1 MEPTEHKPLRFD
13 ILTLFP
19 EMFPAVLDA
28 SILGIAARKSLVEY
42 HVQNIRDYTAD
53 KHRKVDDR
61 PYGGG
66 PGMVMACQPVFD
78 CYEAVRDMAEPEGR
92 LLLLTPKGRR
102 FDHGMAEEL
111 SAERRILLLCGRYEG
126 FDQRIHDGLPVEEV
140 SIGDFVLSG
149 GEVPAM
155 AIIDAVVRLVP
166 GVLGHEES
174 AVQDSFSDG
183 MLDHPHYTRPP
194 VFRGVSVPEVLLR
207 GNHAEIERWRAEQA
221 RRSTE
226 QARSDLM
233 NRPQARTENDNG

>member
-1 MEPTEHKPLRFD
+1 MPLRFD

-19 EMFPAVLDA
+19 EMFPPVLDA
-28 SILGIAARKSLVEY
+28 SILGIAARKALVEN
-42 HVQNIRDYTAD
+42 HVHNIRDYTEN

-66 PGMVMACQPVFD
+66 PGMVIACQPVYD
-78 CYEAVRDMAEPEGR
+78 CYEAVREMAEPEGR

-102 FDHGMAEEL
+102 FDHSFAEEL
-111 SAERRILLLCGRYEG
+111 SRESRILLLCGRYEG
-126 FDQRIHDGLPVEEV
+126 FDQRIHAGLPVEEV

-155 AIIDAVVRLVP
+155 AIVDAVVRLVP

-174 AVQDSFSDG
+174 AAQDSFSSG

-194 VFRGVSVPEVLLR
+194 VFRGMSVPDVLLQ
-207 GNHAEIERWRAEQA
+207 GNHAEIEDWRTRQA
-221 RRSTE
+221 LRSTQE
-226 QARSDLM
+226 VRADLM
-233 NRPQARTENDNG
+233 DRPNAKTENENG